1 MAKDEKAAKA
11 AYWRQQ
17 IEGFQAGGLS
27 VKDYCA
33 QKGIAVANWYY
44 WRKRLAD
51 AVEPQPMVQGTEGFL
66 PVTLAS
72 ARSSIS
78 PVEIHLLSGRSLK
91 LSAPMDAGWLHT
103 LVRVLESP
111 CG

>member
-1 MAKDEKAAKA
+1 MTKGEKA

-17 IEGFQAGGLS
+17 VDGFQASGLS
-27 VKDYCA
+27 VKNYCA
-33 QKGIAVANWYY
+33 QEGIAVATLNH
-44 WRKRLAD
+44 WRKRFAD
-51 AVEPQPMVQGTEGFL
+51 AVEPRPMVHGTEGFL
-66 PVTLAS
+66 PVTLAPV
-72 ARSSIS
+72 RLPVS

-91 LSAPMDAGWLHT
+91 LTAPMDAGWLQT

>member
-1 MAKDEKAAKA
+1 MTKDEKT

-17 IEGFQAGGLS
+17 VDGFQASGLS
-27 VKDYCA
+27 VKNYCA
-33 QKGIAVANWYY
+33 QEGIAVATLHY
-44 WRKRLAD
+44 WRKRFAD
-51 AVEPQPMVQGTEGFL
+51 AAEPRPMVHGTEGFL
-66 PVTLAS
+66 PVTLAPVRPS
-72 ARSSIS
+72 VS

-91 LSAPMDAGWLHT
+91 LTAPMDAGWLHT

>member
-1 MAKDEKAAKA
+1 MTKDEKA

-17 IEGFQAGGLS
+17 IDGFQASGLS
-27 VKDYCA
+27 AKNYCA
-33 QKGIAVANWYY
+33 QEGIAVATLHY
-44 WRKRLAD
+44 WRKRFAD
-51 AVEPQPMVQGTEGFL
+51 AVQSQQRATGTEDFL
-66 PVTLAS
+66 PVTVAPVRPS
-72 ARSSIS
+72 VS

-91 LSAPMDAGWLHT
+91 LTAPMDTGWLHT